1 MQPDIQDQAVIDAD
15 ELMAKTAGFKLSAER
30 EAMVDDLQSR
40 YPNKKATL
48 LPLLWAIQEQE
59 GWISREWM
67 AYAARR
73 CEVPLSHVLGVVTFY
88 TMYHQKP
95 VGKYH
100 VQVCRNISCHIR
112 GATGIIDAVERKLG
126 LQHGGVSACGKWS
139 LEHVECL
146 AGCSWAPVMQ
156 INRTLHENL
165 SPDQAVKILDELE

>member
-1 MQPDIQDQAVIDAD
+1 MQTDNIEDVVDAA
-15 ELMAKTAGFKLSAER
+15 ELEAKTADWKLSPER
-30 EAMVDDLQSR
+30 EAMIDDLQSR
-40 YPNKKATL
+40 YPTKKSTL
-48 LPLLWAIQEQE
+48 LPVLWAIQEQE

-73 CEVPLSHVLGVVTFY
+73 CDAALSHVLGVVSFY
-88 TMYHQKP
+88 TMYHRKP

-112 GATGIIDAVERKLG
+112 GAPKIIAAVEEKLG
-126 LQHGGVSACGKWS
+126 LQNGGVSSCGKWS

-165 SPDQAVKILDELE
+165 GPDEALKILGELE